1 MASNPKLTIRVQAA
15 RGSTRISYNTN
26 GRYVSFTTAG
36 LSNELAKQELLSTAS
51 LQAFW
56 SAVIGLVSADIAAGS

>member
-15 RGSTRISYNTN
+15 RGSTTISYTTN

-36 LSNELAKQELLSTAS
+36 LGNTLPKQQLLTTAS
-51 LQAFW
+51 QKAFW
-56 SAVIGLVSADIAAGS
+56 LEVVGLVQADITAGS